1 MNETLI
7 HTTKEKGG
15 NYESKKLVRINSKN
29 HFNSFG
35 LFSRSLFMKNE
46 YRRLLFK
53 TIAENCKLRADIQYL
68 QKQNEILK
76 SLFIGGINETI

>member
-1 MNETLI
+1 
-7 HTTKEKGG
+7 
-15 NYESKKLVRINSKN
+15 
-29 HFNSFG
+29 
-35 LFSRSLFMKNE
+35 MKNE

-76 SLFIGGINETI
+76 NLFIGGINETI